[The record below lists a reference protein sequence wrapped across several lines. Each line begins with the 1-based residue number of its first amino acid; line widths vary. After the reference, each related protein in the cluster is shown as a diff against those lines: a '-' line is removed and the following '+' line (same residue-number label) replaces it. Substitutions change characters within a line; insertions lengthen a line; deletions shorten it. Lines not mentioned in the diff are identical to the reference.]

1 MNEIITQREMR
12 AKENTM
18 KQERGYPQFFV
29 TQKAERSLK
38 AGHPWVYG
46 QEVTETLGQY
56 DPGDLVDV
64 LGKGGTYLGTGFV
77 NDRSKIRV
85 RVISTNANDRFD
97 APFWERRLRY
107 ALGYR
112 KVVMKEQYAC
122 CRLLFG
128 DADQFPGLTVDRF
141 DDVLVAEVLSLGMER
156 MKSLL
161 FPMLVRL
168 LREDGQKIS
177 GLYERNDSAI
187 RDLEGLPRGSGEYAL
202 EGCSLVGR
210 RTARICENGVL
221 YDVDFVEGQKTG
233 FFLDQKYNRAAVSRL
248 CAGMNVLDCFT
259 HTGSF
264 ALNAAKGGAAH
275 VTAVD
280 VSQSALDMARAN
292 AGLNGCVEKMD
303 FICAD
308 VFELLTEKT
317 ARGRGEYDMIIL
329 DPPAFA
335 KSRRSVEGATR
346 GYKDINMRAMRL
358 LPRGGWLAT
367 ASCSHFMTRDL
378 FERMLAAA
386 ARDAGASLRLVESR
400 GQSPDHPVL
409 WGMPETEYLK
419 FYLFQVV

>member
-1 MNEIITQREMR
+1 
-12 AKENTM
+12 M
-18 KQERGYPQFFV
+18 KQERMFPQFFV
-29 TQKAERSLK
+29 TPKAERSLK

-46 QEVTETLGQY
+46 EEVVETRGEY
-56 DPGDLVDV
+56 RPGDLVDV

-85 RVISTNANDRFD
+85 RVISANANDRFD

-112 KVVMKEQYAC
+112 KTVMKDQYSC

-168 LREDGQKIS
+168 LREDGQNIS

-187 RDLEGLPRGSGEYAL
+187 RDLEGLPRSSGEYAL
-202 EGCSLVGR
+202 DGCSLAGR

-233 FFLDQKYNRAAVSRL
+233 FFLDQKFNRAAVSRL
-248 CAGMNVLDCFT
+248 CAGMKVLDCFT

-264 ALNAAKGGAAH
+264 ALNAVKGGAEQ

-280 VSQSALDMARAN
+280 VSQSAIDMARAN
-292 AGLNGCVEKMD
+292 AQLNGFADRMD
-303 FICAD
+303 FVCAD
-308 VFELLTEKT
+308 VFDLLTEKT
-317 ARGRGEYDMIIL
+317 QRGRGEYDMIIL

-335 KSRRSVEGATR
+335 KSRRSVDGATR

-367 ASCSHFMTRDL
+367 ASCSHFMTREL
-378 FERMLAAA
+378 FEKMLRGAAK
-386 ARDAGASLRLVESR
+386 DAGVSLRLVEAR
-400 GQSPDHPVL
+400 GQAPDHPVL